1 MRQILVVVLLICALL
16 TSSYTTLQPS
26 EATPQE
32 VQRLILT
39 GDLLKPGDRM
49 KIVKTDR
56 SVYEFRIESIDLDQG
71 LVIGVNEQVRIDDI
85 IALETRQVSIGKT
98 ALLAGGVAYNGY

>member
-16 TSSYTTLQPS
+16 TSSCTTLQPS

-49 KIVKTDR
+49 KIVTTDL

-85 IALETRQVSIGKT
+85 IALETRQVSIAKT
-98 ALLAGGVAYNGY
+98 ALLAGGVAYNGS